1 MRRVSGKFGDEWG
14 VFVKKSVESCVVS
27 NEEGTQRIRCASDKT
42 RVREIRDKVVDIE
55 GTEVAKGAKLRRNR
69 RERRNSKTDKKRSVI
84 GRRHRVSSN

>member
-27 NEEGTQRIRCASDKT
+27 NEEGTQRIRWASDKT
-42 RVREIRDKVVDIE
+42 RVGEIRDKVVDIE

-69 RERRNSKTDKKRSVI
+69 RERSNSKTDKKRSVI
-84 GRRHRVSSN
+84 RRRHRVSGN